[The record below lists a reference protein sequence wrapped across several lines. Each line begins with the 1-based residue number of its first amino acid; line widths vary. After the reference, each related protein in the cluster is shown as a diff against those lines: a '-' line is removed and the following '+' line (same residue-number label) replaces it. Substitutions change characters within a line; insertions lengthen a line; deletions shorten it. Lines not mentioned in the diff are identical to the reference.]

1 MKIIKRLSLLALSGI
16 MALSLGACS
25 SKDPQE
31 EQKKFDRFI
40 EKQFIQQMES
50 DYTTMHVYL
59 KQPQKHG
66 VDPTKVK
73 VNLGE
78 RPTIENQHKAAEK
91 AKKVWDEFKEFKRDI
106 LSDEQKQT
114 YDCFEYQGNIELQLM
129 DKKFDY
135 YQQMFAS
142 ISGIHYQMPTLFSDW
157 DLRNEQDVKDL
168 ILLVK
173 DVKPYVDCVI
183 QYTKEQADKG
193 LLMTNLDDVKK
204 YCDGILKK
212 GENSAIL
219 TSMYQNIDTVKLS
232 KTKAES
238 YKKQLKQAFTTS
250 FLPAYQD
257 ISDLMKDLKKSS
269 KNNDIGLAKFE
280 NGKAYYALLLQKSIG
295 SNKSVDDIKKMMNTS
310 FNTHLQN
317 LQGIVINNLD
327 IVKKIT
333 ENKLPVTSF
342 KSYDEI
348 LSYIKTQ
355 IPNDFPSVKELKYNI
370 KAIND
375 EIASSSGVAAYF
387 NIPPLDGDGT
397 KQLRVN
403 PKTGAINKIQT
414 YSTVAHEGFPGHMFQ
429 YSFMY
434 ENQQNLFRNACIDS
448 SAYVEGYAVYAQYYA
463 YNYLKDID
471 QNLLLALK
479 ENELASYNMIILA
492 DIGIHYEGWSL
503 KDFKDHFNAIGFQLS
518 DHDAM
523 VQYSQL
529 QANPCAFEPYYVGY
543 EEIASLKEKA
553 VKKLGDAFDDKAFH
567 TALLKSGVAP
577 FNVVE
582 ENINAYIEKGK

>member
-1 MKIIKRLSLLALSGI
+1 M
-16 MALSLGACS
+16 
-25 SKDPQE
+25 
-31 EQKKFDRFI
+31 
-40 EKQFIQQMES
+40 
-50 DYTTMHVYL
+50 
-59 KQPQKHG
+59 
-66 VDPTKVK
+66 
-73 VNLGE
+73 
-78 RPTIENQHKAAEK
+78 
-91 AKKVWDEFKEFKRDI
+91 
-106 LSDEQKQT
+106 
-114 YDCFEYQGNIELQLM
+114 
-129 DKKFDY
+129 
-135 YQQMFAS
+135 
-142 ISGIHYQMPTLFSDW
+142 
-157 DLRNEQDVKDL
+157 
-168 ILLVK
+168 
-173 DVKPYVDCVI
+173 
-183 QYTKEQADKG
+183 
-193 LLMTNLDDVKK
+193 
-204 YCDGILKK
+204 
-212 GENSAIL
+212 
-219 TSMYQNIDTVKLS
+219 
-232 KTKAES
+232 
-238 YKKQLKQAFTTS
+238 
-250 FLPAYQD
+250 
-257 ISDLMKDLKKSS
+257 
-269 KNNDIGLAKFE
+269 
-280 NGKAYYALLLQKSIG
+280 
-295 SNKSVDDIKKMMNTS
+295 DDIKKMMNTS

>member
-1 MKIIKRLSLLALSGI
+1 MFEVKNNIFEMEIMMSVRIIIDSA
-16 MALSLGACS
+16 
-25 SKDPQE
+25 
-31 EQKKFDRFI
+31 
-40 EKQFIQQMES
+40 S
-50 DYTTMHVYL
+50 DL
-59 KQPQKHG
+59 
-66 VDPTKVK
+66 
-73 VNLGE
+73 
-78 RPTIENQHKAAEK
+78 
-91 AKKVWDEFKEFKRDI
+91 
-106 LSDEQKQT
+106 
-114 YDCFEYQGNIELQLM
+114 
-129 DKKFDY
+129 
-135 YQQMFAS
+135 
-142 ISGIHYQMPTLFSDW
+142 
-157 DLRNEQDVKDL
+157 
-168 ILLVK
+168 
-173 DVKPYVDCVI
+173 
-183 QYTKEQADKG
+183 TKEQADKG

-219 TSMYQNIDTVKLS
+219 TSMYQNIDTLKLS

-257 ISDLMKDLKKSS
+257 ISDLMKDLKKSG